1 MVNALS
7 AVNAAL
13 NPIAVITQSG
23 GSITTFDASG
33 SVAACK
39 LTVASYLWA
48 ATGGIT
54 IQGAANKAQVTVSSN
69 GSAGTLTL
77 TVTDSAGHT
86 DNTASVSFDS
96 AGAPTVNAPAVAG
109 TAATAC
115 PIPMTVKPTPPTI
128 SEAFSPTSVG
138 ENIASTLTITFS
150 NANAF
155 DLTQSNFTTAMPAN
169 LTIQTSPA
177 PSTDCTGTS
186 GSLSNTTSAVTV
198 AGADIPP
205 NGSCSITLSV
215 ESAAPGTYASAIAAN
230 ALSTGPAGGNAAA
243 ASASLTVTAPPA
255 KSGGGEL
262 DWLDMMFV
270 AGVLLVG
277 RRQAGRPA
285 RVQVRPRRI

>member
-13 NPIAVITQSG
+13 KPIAVITQSG
-23 GSITTFDASG
+23 GSNTTFDASG

-39 LTVASYLWA
+39 LTVASYAWA

-54 IQGAANKAQVTVSSN
+54 IQGAAKTAQVTLASN

-77 TVTDSAGHT
+77 IVTDSAGHM
-86 DNTASVSFDS
+86 DNTATVSFDS
-96 AGAPTVNAPAVAG
+96 AGVPTVNAPAVAG

-115 PIPMTVKPTPPTI
+115 PSSMTVKPAPPTI

-138 ENIASTLTITFS
+138 ENTASTLTITFS
-150 NANAF
+150 NANGF

-186 GSLSNTTSAVTV
+186 GSLTTTSSAVTL

-205 NGSCSITLSV
+205 NGSCSITVSV
-215 ESAAPGTYASAIAAN
+215 KSATSGAYASAIAAN

-243 ASASLTVTAPPA
+243 VSASLTVTAPA
-255 KSGGGEL
+255 SKNGGGEL

-277 RRQAGRPA
+277 RRQAA
-285 RVQVRPRRI
+285 RVPVRRPRR